1 MSDETC
7 AKPYPK
13 TAYANH
19 KLMKFEDFVC
29 QDNFAGANGRLLPR
43 KHVIAI
49 GATFLTASVLF
60 FVLLGSQDL
69 SSNAASA
76 LNRQTEYSGM
86 LSFEGGRVEDN
97 PQAYIDEEETL
108 IAQNAGA
115 AAEQPRAESELEEII
130 DPKVSLTDAIASI
143 TGYQREEHVSYDNY
157 EDEVPESLLTDSDSA
172 LVEEIQTLAASQG
185 SKASSRWYS
194 EDIQRGD
201 TISSIFSDLNISYN
215 VMEAITKHKDAGSSL
230 TKLTVGNK
238 LSFLI
243 DEENRLLSFVKQL
256 NKSEQMRFY
265 RTDPNVNDFTVV
277 REPLNAHL
285 LNENTLIAQAA
296 LEASPIGSALTTPAA
311 EPEVPAYKKRGR
323 LVVVDIKK
331 GQAFSTAAHNSGLTY
346 SEINQITKLFKG
358 RIQFSRH
365 IQPGDSMRVLFSE
378 DKGEGT
384 INAVEFNLS
393 RLGKIAA
400 YRNLADNKYYDENG
414 YNADTANF
422 RRFPF
427 DGTARITSAF
437 NPSRRHPVTGRVRAH
452 NGTDFGLKVG
462 TPVLAPADGIV
473 DKAAFSKSAGFY
485 IVIRHAGG
493 YSTVYMHL
501 SKLGVKA
508 GQRVKIG
515 QVIARSGNTGLSTG
529 PHLHYE
535 LRINNRPVNAMRVK
549 LPKNEDISVSQKQK
563 QRFQNNVALYKKELY
578 QDDLMAANP

>member
-1 MSDETC
+1 MSDDTC

-13 TAYANH
+13 TVYSDHN
-19 KLMKFEDFVC
+19 LMKFEDFVC
-29 QDNFAGANGRLLPR
+29 QDNFAGADGRLLPR
-43 KHVIAI
+43 NHVIAI
-49 GATFLTASVLF
+49 GATFLTAGVLF
-60 FVLLGSQDL
+60 FVLPGPQDL
-69 SSNAASA
+69 STPASA
-76 LNRQTEYSGM
+76 LNNRTQYSGM
-86 LSFEGGRVEDN
+86 LSFEDGQVVDN
-97 PQAYIDEEETL
+97 PQAYLNEEASTSGTASAL
-108 IAQNAGA
+108 K
-115 AAEQPRAESELEEII
+115 EII
-130 DPKVSLTDAIASI
+130 DPKVGLADAIASI
-143 TGYQREEHVSYDNY
+143 TGYQRDEYDAYEE
-157 EDEVPESLLTDSDSA
+157 EVPESILTDSDSA
-172 LVEEIQTLAASQG
+172 LVEEIQNLAASQG
-185 SKASSRWYS
+185 SEASSRWYS

-215 VMEAITKHKDAGSSL
+215 VMESITKHKDAGPSI
-230 TKLTVGNK
+230 TKLTVGYK

-243 DEENRLLSFVKQL
+243 DEDNRLLSFVKQL
-256 NKSEQMRFY
+256 NKSEQLRFY

-285 LNENTLIAQAA
+285 LNENTRIAQAA
-296 LEASPIGSALTTPAA
+296 LAASPIGSALTDQTSD
-311 EPEVPAYKKRGR
+311 PEVPAYKKRGR
-323 LVVVDIKK
+323 LVVIDIKK
-331 GQAFSTAAHNSGLTY
+331 GQAFSTAAHEGGLTY
-346 SEINQITKLFKG
+346 AEINQITKLFKG

-365 IQPGDSMRVLFSE
+365 IQPGDSLRVLFSDE
-378 DKGEGT
+378 KGQGT

-427 DGTARITSAF
+427 EGTPRVTSNF
-437 NPSRRHPVTGRVRAH
+437 NPNRRHPVTGAIRAH
-452 NGTDFGLKVG
+452 NGTDFGMKTG
-462 TPVLAPADGIV
+462 TPIIAPADGVV

-485 IVIRHAGG
+485 IVMRHAGG

-501 SKLGVKA
+501 SKLGVTA

-515 QVIARSGNTGLSTG
+515 QVIARSGNTGLSSG

-563 QRFQNNVALYKKELY
+563 QRFKNNVALYKKELY